1 MRSRRLQLVLHQVG
15 QNVAEARTSK
25 NWSQFQ
31 LAEKAG
37 IESRT
42 VQRVEAG
49 ETGSLGTLIALA
61 DALRQPLAA
70 LFLRVPTPKPRKVG
84 RPRKTKGAT

>member
-1 MRSRRLQLVLHQVG
+1 MRSRRLQVVLRQVG

-25 NWSQFQ
+25 DWSQFQ

-49 ETGSLGTLIALA
+49 ETGSLGTLIAPC
-61 DALRQPLAA
+61 RRFAA
-70 LFLRVPTPKPRKVG
+70 APGRSIPTCARA
-84 RPRKTKGAT
+84 KTAQGW